1 MKLEELLSSKPLY
14 YTKFDPNRIV
24 EAYELIKNS
33 IKHPRRVQLIGT
45 NGKGS
50 TGRAIAHLAY
60 QSGLR
65 VGHFSSPH
73 ILDFKERFWIDGD
86 FATTQALEKANKK
99 LFNLLKE
106 PMAKTLSYF
115 EYQTLLAF
123 TLFEDLDLQVIE
135 AGLGGEYDATSVTN
149 YDLTL
154 ITPIDLDHSDFLGNT
169 IAEVATTKL
178 KAMASKALI
187 AKQINEE
194 VYSIAKDIA
203 LKKQSKLY
211 FVKDF
216 KDDRFA
222 KIKDIKK
229 EYPNYLIQNITT
241 ATYALDILN
250 IDYNLEDLKTL
261 ELFGR
266 FYKLK
271 ENITLDVGHNLLA
284 AKAIAKSLTN
294 KIDLIFNILSDKDAK
309 EVLKELKPKIE
320 TLHIIKLDTQ
330 RAISL
335 DKLESILN
343 ELNIKYNYFNGEIQ
357 NNRDYLIFGSFYVVE
372 EFLKRLDIKQI

>member
-1 MKLEELLSSKPLY
+1 LKLEELLSSKPLY